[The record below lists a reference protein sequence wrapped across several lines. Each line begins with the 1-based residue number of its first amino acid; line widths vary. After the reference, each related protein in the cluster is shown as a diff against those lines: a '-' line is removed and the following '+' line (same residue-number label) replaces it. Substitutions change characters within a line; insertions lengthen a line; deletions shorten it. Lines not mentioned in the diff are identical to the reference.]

1 MSKTNEL
8 VKLIKRLLIKYG
20 LVVFYDEAD
29 EEVPYPYIVFSLTNY
44 DSLTYPRDDI
54 ELLIDI
60 WDKGES
66 SYRVEE
72 ISDQIEKDFK
82 ILNKPTDKILPTF
95 YSVYNKRIT
104 DEDKEIKRRQVKIT
118 IQCYEV
124 EEE

>member
-8 VKLIKRLLIKYG
+8 VKLIKQLLIKYG

-72 ISDQIEKDFK
+72 VSDQIEKDFK
-82 ILNKPTDKILPTF
+82 ILNKPTNKILPTF
-95 YSVYNKRIT
+95 YSVYNKRIA
-104 DEDKEIKRRQVKIT
+104 DEDKEIRRRQVKIT

>member
-8 VKLIKRLLIKYG
+8 VKLIKQLLIKYG

-60 WDKGES
+60 WDKSES

-82 ILNKPTDKILPTF
+82 ILNKPTNKILPTF
-95 YSVYNKRIT
+95 YSVYNKRIA
-104 DEDKEIKRRQVKIT
+104 DEDKEIRRRQVKIT

>member
-8 VKLIKRLLIKYG
+8 VKLIKQLLIKYG

-60 WDKGES
+60 WDKSES

-72 ISDQIEKDFK
+72 VSDQIEKDFK
-82 ILNKPTDKILPTF
+82 ILNKPTNKILPTF
-95 YSVYNKRIT
+95 YSVYNKRIA
-104 DEDKEIKRRQVKIT
+104 DEDKEIRRRQVKIT